1 MDREDVLPTP
11 PTGTPLPTVLAER
24 YRLDHS
30 LGNGGMGEVFEAT
43 DLTLHRSVAVKLM
56 SPSLVQDEPARARFL
71 REARALAQVNSPNV
85 VAVYDAGEDAER
97 PYLVMELVEGTTLE
111 RELVGSGR
119 VEAARAVAIATDI
132 ASGLAAAHE
141 RGIVHRDVK
150 PGNVLLDRSGRARL
164 ADFGIARSLA
174 ESADRLTQTGSV
186 MGTLRYMAPEQL
198 TGGEIGPRTD
208 LYGLGAVL
216 HEALTGEP
224 PFPAGSPVGLVEA
237 QRAGAPTV
245 PAVDPTL
252 AAVVRACLAYDPA
265 DRPIHA
271 GAIADALRA
280 WLAGGPSAA
289 ATQTMA
295 RPVLAPVA
303 RARAPGGRRL
313 APALIAAVVLSAL
326 VVVTLLAFGGPTVGI
341 PNVGAS
347 PTPSTAPTPS
357 PTPDWLPGLLDELAQ
372 ACGADA
378 QPPDVSGLTEREAKQ
393 AFDDAIAVCDEGK
406 PGKGKGRGPGG

>member
-1 MDREDVLPTP
+1 VLD
-11 PTGTPLPTVLAER
+11 R
-24 YRLDHS
+24 YRLVER
-30 LGNGGMGEVFEAT
+30 LAVGGSAEVWSAHDEQLDRA
-43 DLTLHRSVAVKLM
+43 VAVKRLHPHLLPDAV
-56 SPSLVQDEPARARFL
+56 SRQRLAA
-71 REARALAQVNSPNV
+71 EARAAAGLSHPAIVGI
-85 VAVYDAGEDAER
+85 YDIDTAGDWPA
-97 PYLVMELVEGTTLE
+97 LVMELVDGESLATRLARDGPLPE
-111 RELVGSGR
+111 RE
-119 VEAARAVAIATDI
+119 AAAIAADI
-132 ASGLAAAHE
+132 ADGLYHAHK

-303 RARAPGGRRL
+303 RARAPGGRPL

-326 VVVTLLAFGGPTVGI
+326 VVVALLAFGGPSVGL
-341 PNVGAS
+341 PNLGAS

-357 PTPDWLPGLLDELAQ
+357 PTPDWLPGLLDELAR

>member
-1 MDREDVLPTP
+1 MPEPPLVLD
-11 PTGTPLPTVLAER
+11 R
-24 YRLDHS
+24 YRLVER
-30 LGNGGMGEVFEAT
+30 LAVGGSAEVWRAHDEQLDRA
-43 DLTLHRSVAVKLM
+43 VAVKRLHPHLLPDAV
-56 SPSLVQDEPARARFL
+56 SRQRLAA
-71 REARALAQVNSPNV
+71 EARAAAGLSHPGIVGI
-85 VAVYDAGEDAER
+85 YDVDTSGDWPA
-97 PYLVMELVEGTTLE
+97 LVMELVDGESLAARLARDGPLPE
-111 RELVGSGR
+111 RE
-119 VEAARAVAIATDI
+119 AAAIAADI
-132 ASGLAAAHE
+132 ADGLYHAHK

-150 PGNVLLDRSGRARL
+150 PGNVLLDREGRARL

-174 ESADRLTQTGSV
+174 ESAERLTQTGSV

-245 PAVDPTL
+245 PAVDPAL

-271 GAIADALRA
+271 GAIADVLRA

-295 RPVLAPVA
+295 RPVLKPAVAPA
-303 RARAPGGRRL
+303 ERTRPPGGRRL

-326 VVVTLLAFGGPTVGI
+326 VVVALLAFGGPSVGL

-357 PTPDWLPGLLDELAQ
+357 PTPDWLPGLLDELAR
-372 ACGADA
+372 ACGSDA
-378 QPPDVSGLTEREAKQ
+378 QPPDVSGLSEKEAKQ
-393 AFDDAIAVCDEGK
+393 AFDDAIAVCDKGK
-406 PGKGKGRGPGG
+406 PGKGKGKGPGG

>member
-1 MDREDVLPTP
+1 MPEPPLVLD
-11 PTGTPLPTVLAER
+11 R
-24 YRLDHS
+24 YRLVER
-30 LGNGGMGEVFEAT
+30 LAVGGSAEVWRAHDEQLDRA
-43 DLTLHRSVAVKLM
+43 VAVKRLHPHLLPDAV
-56 SPSLVQDEPARARFL
+56 SRQRLAA
-71 REARALAQVNSPNV
+71 EARAAAGLSHPAIVGI
-85 VAVYDAGEDAER
+85 YDIDTTGDWPA
-97 PYLVMELVEGTTLE
+97 LVMELVDGESLAARLARDGPLPE
-111 RELVGSGR
+111 RE
-119 VEAARAVAIATDI
+119 AAAIAADI
-132 ASGLAAAHE
+132 ADGLYHAHK

-174 ESADRLTQTGSV
+174 ESAERLTQTGSV

-245 PAVDPTL
+245 PAVDPAL

-295 RPVLAPVA
+295 RPVLKPAVTPA
-303 RARAPGGRRL
+303 ERTGPPSGRRL

-326 VVVTLLAFGGPTVGI
+326 VVVALLAFGGPSVGL

-378 QPPDVSGLTEREAKQ
+378 QPPDVSGLSEKEAKQ
-393 AFDDAIAVCDEGK
+393 AFDDAIAVCDKGK
-406 PGKGKGRGPGG
+406 PGKGKGKGPGG

>member
-1 MDREDVLPTP
+1 MPEPPLVLD
-11 PTGTPLPTVLAER
+11 R
-24 YRLDHS
+24 YRLVER
-30 LGNGGMGEVFEAT
+30 LAVGGSAEVWRAHDEQLDRA
-43 DLTLHRSVAVKLM
+43 VAVKRLHPHLLPDAV
-56 SPSLVQDEPARARFL
+56 SRQRLAA
-71 REARALAQVNSPNV
+71 EARAAAGLSHPAIVGI
-85 VAVYDAGEDAER
+85 YDIDTTGDWPA
-97 PYLVMELVEGTTLE
+97 LVMELVDGESLAARLARDGPLPE
-111 RELVGSGR
+111 RE
-119 VEAARAVAIATDI
+119 AAAIAADV
-132 ASGLAAAHE
+132 ADGLYHAHK

-174 ESADRLTQTGSV
+174 ESAERLTQTGSV

-245 PAVDPTL
+245 PAVDPAL

-295 RPVLAPVA
+295 RPVLKPAVTPA
-303 RARAPGGRRL
+303 ERTGPPSGRRL

-326 VVVTLLAFGGPTVGI
+326 VVVALLAFGGPSVGL

-378 QPPDVSGLTEREAKQ
+378 QPPDVSGLSEREAKQ
-393 AFDDAIAVCDEGK
+393 AFDDAIAVCDKGK
-406 PGKGKGRGPGG
+406 PGKGKGKGPGG

>member
-1 MDREDVLPTP
+1 MPEPPLVLD
-11 PTGTPLPTVLAER
+11 R
-24 YRLDHS
+24 YRLVER
-30 LGNGGMGEVFEAT
+30 LAVGGSAEVWRAHDEQLDRA
-43 DLTLHRSVAVKLM
+43 VAVKRLHPHLLPDAV
-56 SPSLVQDEPARARFL
+56 SRQRLAA
-71 REARALAQVNSPNV
+71 EARSAAGLSHPGIVGI
-85 VAVYDAGEDAER
+85 YDVDTSGDWPA
-97 PYLVMELVEGTTLE
+97 LVMELVDGESLAARLARDGPLPE
-111 RELVGSGR
+111 RE
-119 VEAARAVAIATDI
+119 AAAIAADI
-132 ASGLAAAHE
+132 ADGLYHAHK

-150 PGNVLLDRSGRARL
+150 PGNVLLDREGRARL

-174 ESADRLTQTGSV
+174 ESAERLTQTGSV

-237 QRAGAPTV
+237 QRAGPPRV

-280 WLAGGPSAA
+280 WLAGRSAA
-289 ATQTMA
+289 ALAPGSGDTATQTIA
-295 RPVLAPVA
+295 RPAVTPIASEPSRPRRRPLGLVL
-303 RARAPGGRRL
+303 L
-313 APALIAAVVLSAL
+313 AAVVLTGL
-326 VVVTLLAFGGPTVGI
+326 VVVALLAFGGPSAGI
-341 PNVGAS
+341 PSLGAS
-347 PTPSTAPTPS
+347 STPTTAPTPS
-357 PTPDWLPGLLDELAQ
+357 PTPDWLPALLDEFGQ

-378 QPPDVSGLTEREAKQ
+378 QPPDVSGLSEKEAKQ
-393 AFDDAIAVCDEGK
+393 AFDEAIAACEGGK
-406 PGKGKGRGPGG
+406 PGKGKGKGPGG